1 MTEENAP
8 TITVT
13 DIAAMLRIIDTA
25 AERGAYRGEEL
36 TAVGSVRDKA
46 AVFVNFIR
54 EQAEALRAPLTEEEA
69 TEATE
74 ATEESV
80 DEPAE

>member
-1 MTEENAP
+1 MTEETQVQAP

-25 AERGAYRGEEL
+25 AERGAFRGEEL

-46 AVFVNFIR
+46 ASFVNYIR
-54 EQAEALRAPLTEEEA
+54 EQAEAAQAAAAEE
-69 TEATE
+69 TV
-74 ATEESV
+74 EES
-80 DEPAE
+80 AE